1 MEKIM
6 SSIPEALFDGQIFID
21 TFRVKWIYSSKQNSW
36 MRQGRI
42 DAIPTADGTNV
53 GLLTKD
59 LKTFLDKIDEKGGG
73 FAIITSPLLTRRT
86 GSNPDGVLFGSVEL
100 ISESL
105 NLDCVGA
112 SGTQFAQIKPCER
125 NCFTEGDKL
134 PPGFDFSL
142 SDKFWASMCGV
153 NVPGGPGLPGPEGDK
168 GDPGVLGTGDG
179 PVGLQGDPGRDATY
193 RLPITGVKL
202 IDTEDIFDAAV
213 VKLELDQPNGVLFVT
228 KAKTLFSDAL
238 VADQVIARQISRS
251 IKFGTCWEYEII
263 MDPCVAGDDFDVLDP
278 LIAYLPEH
286 FVPGNCDTQVRG
298 YQPVRAKFSNLIDRI
313 INVYRTKLQDE
324 AKRIDGEISDFITGK
339 DTDARNILS
348 DLTDR
353 LAECENIT
361 YLDYCIGIGPPCNI
375 SSSSSGGGGGESSS
389 SSSSGGGGSSSS
401 SGGCSP
407 DASQLEIIRFVGCS
421 DNSCV
426 TNLGERTLSLIPLGA
441 QTQTAHGPVYAFNM
455 PDPSAYA
462 SQNPPG
468 ANCGTNSQDYVNQ
481 LVAALANGV
490 VVYDMIQILKDA
502 TTYVFQPG
510 TYVFVYKNGGFFQ
523 YPLRDIMNVGTQ
535 QNPACMSET
544 LDLKAADFLQG
555 GFRKCYVGN
564 EGNGGSLLLSMQN
577 FCTPTGPLTNINAP
591 LISTAIGVDIGVAP
605 VGYNKPWPSDY
616 FDPFVIP
623 SSSTPP
629 STYTN
634 YPTKHGTVETFEAG
648 VVRCNPND
656 QAPTSLY
663 YPAGFFP
670 NPRIDFGKTDSEL
683 SSLKSALGQV
693 VWTSFPATPSGSSY
707 AQSPQLICNQKDQY
721 NRCYDTVTDDQV
733 RSQIGALQAAYYEG
747 AIGTRAVKVV
757 ITQPS
762 TVWMRC
768 KLAYNVPN
776 PIGQLIMPQS
786 KRTDQY
792 SLQQPGNLFKSFNG
806 AMQKVT
812 KRGTLANPII
822 NAQPAGFGATTFLV
836 YQVDCK

>member
-1 MEKIM
+1 M
-6 SSIPEALFDGQIFID
+6 SNLPQGLFDGQIFLD
-21 TFRVKWIYSSKQNSW
+21 VFRVKWVYSSNQNSW
-36 MRQGRI
+36 MRQGKI

-59 LKTFLDKIDEKGGG
+59 FKSFIDKVDEKGGG
-73 FAIITSPLLTRRT
+73 FAIITSPFLTKRT

-100 ISESL
+100 ISESF

-112 SGTQFAQIKPCER
+112 SGVQFSQAKPCNR
-125 NCFTEGDKL
+125 NCFTESDKL

-142 SDKFWASMCGV
+142 SDKFWTSICGV
-153 NVPGGPGLPGPEGDK
+153 NIPGGPGLPGSDGDK
-168 GDPGVLGTGDG
+168 GDLGTLGTGDG
-179 PVGLQGDPGRDATY
+179 PAGLHGDLGQDATY

-202 IDTEDIFDAAV
+202 IDAEDIFDAAV
-213 VKLELDQPNGVLFVT
+213 VKLELDQPNGVLYVT

-251 IKFGTCWEYEII
+251 IKFGTCWEYQII
-263 MDPCVAGDDFDVLDP
+263 MDPCIVGDDYDVLDP

-286 FVPGNCDTQVRG
+286 FNPNNTQVRG
-298 YQPVRAKFSNLIDRI
+298 YQLVRAKFSNLIDRI
-313 INVYRTKLQDE
+313 IDAHRTKLQEE
-324 AKRIDGEISDFITGK
+324 AKRLDGLISDFITSK

-348 DLTDR
+348 ELTDR

-375 SSSSSGGGGGESSS
+375 SSSSSGGGESSS
-389 SSSSGGGGSSSS
+389 SSGGSSSS

-407 DASQLEIIRFVGCS
+407 DAEQLEIIRFIGCT

-426 TNLGERTLSLIPLGA
+426 MNLGERTLSLIALGT

-455 PDPSAYA
+455 PDPAAYP
-462 SQNPPG
+462 SQNSPG
-468 ANCGTNSQDYVNQ
+468 FICGTNSQDYINQ
-481 LVAALANGV
+481 LVAALANGIV
-490 VVYDMIQILKDA
+490 IYDMVQILKDA
-502 TTYVFQPG
+502 TTYIFQPG
-510 TYVFVYKNGGFFQ
+510 TYVFVYKSGGFFQ
-523 YPLRDIMNVGTQ
+523 YPLRDIMSVGTQ

-564 EGNGGSLLLSMQN
+564 EGGGGSILLSMQN
-577 FCTPTGPLTNINAP
+577 LCTPTGPLTNINAP
-591 LISTAIGVDIGVAP
+591 LVNTGVGVEIGVAP
-605 VGYNKPWPSDY
+605 VGYNKPWSSDY
-616 FDPFVIP
+616 FDPFVI
-623 SSSTPP
+623 SGSSTPP

-634 YPTKHGTVETFEAG
+634 YPTKHGTVEIFEAG

-663 YPAGFFP
+663 YPAGFYP
-670 NPRIDFGKTDSEL
+670 NPRIDFSKTDSDL
-683 SSLKSALGQV
+683 ASLKSALGQV
-693 VWTSFPATPSGSSY
+693 SWISFPATPPGSSY

-721 NRCYDTVTDDQV
+721 NRCYNTVMDDQV
-733 RSQIGALQAAYYEG
+733 RLQIGALQAAYYEG
-747 AIGTRAVKVV
+747 AIGTRALKVV

-762 TVWMRC
+762 TVWLRC

-776 PIGQLIMPQS
+776 PIGQLILPQS
-786 KRTDQY
+786 KRSDQY
-792 SLQQPGNLFKSFNG
+792 SLQQPGNLFISFNG
-806 AMQKVT
+806 AMQMIT
-812 KRGTLANPII
+812 KRNTLANQII
-822 NAQPAGFGATTFLV
+822 NCQPAGFGATTFKV